1 MGNARAWQDNDGA
14 LRGAE
19 LVNLAEWVR
28 LQCGATPRV
37 YRVLTTRPRRYSQC
51 AGLRKARYSR
61 AASTDSGAPS
71 MGSHS
76 CTNAAQVWTSF
87 HPGGRA
93 LSREELQAR
102 FVPAYDRAHAG
113 ASGLRRAYTYEGLQ
127 AEASKILRRTDENGD
142 GMMDFHEFER

>member
-1 MGNARAWQDNDGA
+1 M
-14 LRGAE
+14 
-19 LVNLAEWVR
+19 
-28 LQCGATPRV
+28 
-37 YRVLTTRPRRYSQC
+37 
-51 AGLRKARYSR
+51 
-61 AASTDSGAPS
+61 ASTPS
-71 MGSHS
+71 ADALTASAAAG
-76 CTNAAQVWTSF
+76 AAQVWTSF

>member
-1 MGNARAWQDNDGA
+1 M
-14 LRGAE
+14 L
-19 LVNLAEWVR
+19 WVQPVFHR
-28 LQCGATPRV
+28 QA
-37 YRVLTTRPRRYSQC
+37 
-51 AGLRKARYSR
+51 
-61 AASTDSGAPS
+61 DSGEYSADAHTAS
-71 MGSHS
+71 AAAG
-76 CTNAAQVWTSF
+76 AAQVWTSF

-102 FVPAYDRAHAG
+102 FVPTYDRAHAG